1 MTAFSEAEGRQ
12 KGEPRSGV
20 GESFHPVPGG
30 CREAT
35 GGSDEL
41 APHEKS
47 RPFKPAFV
55 WSIGHIE
62 NRLPMPFYWGS
73 SRKMVLI
80 WY

>member
-20 GESFHPVPGG
+20 GESFHPAPGG

-41 APHEKS
+41 APQK
-47 RPFKPAFV
+47 KPGKFAELFC
-55 WSIGHIE
+55 GA
-62 NRLPMPFYWGS
+62 
-73 SRKMVLI
+73 
-80 WY
+80 